1 MGDLVMKSSSGGVL
15 VEDGPLVFGLGSISG
30 SGRRQPDPVSIN
42 DECFLAAEEA
52 AEQVMNCIHPTLDSE
67 ENRKDVIDYVQRLL
81 KRHLD
86 CEAFP
91 YGSVPLKTYLP
102 DGDIDLTALKILNGE
117 ESLAR
122 NVLGILQGEQ
132 LNENAE
138 YEVKD
143 AQFIDAEVK
152 IVKCLVQNIVI
163 DISVNQLGG
172 LSTLCFLEQVDRH
185 VGKKHLFKRSIILVK
200 AWCYYESRILGAHHG
215 LLSTY
220 ALETLV
226 LYIFHLFYSSLNGP
240 LEVLYK
246 FLEYFSQFDWE
257 SYCISLKGPVCI
269 SLLPDI
275 VVKMPENGRKD
286 MMLSEEF
293 LEKCVGM
300 FSGSTQ
306 SLETIPKA
314 FQPKSLNIFDPL
326 KENNNLGRSVH
337 KGNFYRIRSAFKYGA
352 RKLGQVLLQPRDKV
366 AGEIYEF
373 FSNTLARHGQRHASV
388 IEHSALVFEDEESL
402 TASLESSAELYSE
415 DGMLLR
421 SSVSEFDNDSIG
433 AEDRCTLEFR
443 NEVER
448 CSMRDTSKI
457 ESETCSS
464 ANGLA
469 TSGHHLAGDAYDLAT
484 SNSSLRIEYNTSDCT
499 SSSNNSASLLGK
511 HKSRYFAS
519 KSSVENGSVA
529 SGNFHEGD
537 LSNSTHQKFELTSWL
552 ERGVNHGKM
561 NNTYRWCMDNFEVN
575 HTTFSASS
583 SPKAS
588 NFENPSLGY
597 GEIDLFSVAGESD
610 VPLNPLADL
619 SGDYDCQ
626 IRNLLYGQLC
636 NGVYLSFPS
645 SNPPPLP
652 SRIQSKQWDTVWQP
666 MPLLRSSQFSQM
678 ISNTMF
684 PGPLTCHGIDTALL
698 TAAFGSEGKQKARG
712 TGTYF
717 PNMNGSSR
725 VKPSHGRGRNKQLR
739 NCNQFR
745 GHNCSNGNVLSSS
758 SWKSNSYENGT
769 REFLPASSRFQ
780 GQGKSDVCCQ
790 SPRSVKDDNHING
803 FENAL
808 FKIEF
813 GSLGSLAEEVVSGL
827 SCAWDSTLSISTGG
841 RDSTAVMKQERVT
854 ERSLHLKNEDEFP
867 PLCQ

>member
-1 MGDLVMKSSSGGVL
+1 MGDLETKSSSGGVL
-15 VEDGPLVFGLGSISG
+15 VEDGHLVFGLGSISG
-30 SGRRQPDPVSIN
+30 SGRRQPDPASIT

-52 AEQVMNCIHPTLDSE
+52 AEQVMNCIHPTLDTE
-67 ENRKDVIDYVQRLL
+67 EKRKDVIDYVQRLL

-102 DGDIDLTALKILNGE
+102 DGDIDLTALNAE
-117 ESLAR
+117 ESLAH
-122 NVLGILQGEQ
+122 NVLGILQWEQ

-163 DISVNQLGG
+163 DISINQLGG
-172 LSTLCFLEQVDRH
+172 LSTLCFLEQVDRF
-185 VGKKHLFKRSIILVK
+185 VGKKHLFKRSILLVK

-226 LYIFHLFYSSLNGP
+226 LYIFHQFYSSLNGP

-275 VVKMPENGRKD
+275 VVKMPENGRND

-293 LEKCVGM
+293 LEKCTGM

-306 SLETIPKA
+306 SFETIPKA

-337 KGNFYRIRSAFKYGA
+337 RGNFYRIRSAFKYGA
-352 RKLGQVLLQPRDKV
+352 HKLGQVLLQPRDKV
-366 AGEIYEF
+366 AGEICEF
-373 FSNTLARHGQRHASV
+373 FSNTLARHGQMQASV
-388 IEHSALVFEDEESL
+388 IEHSALVFKDEESL

-421 SSVSEFDNDSIG
+421 SSVSEFENDSIG
-433 AEDRCTLEFR
+433 AEDRFTLEFK

-448 CSMRDTSKI
+448 CSTRDASEI
-457 ESETCSS
+457 GSETCSS
-464 ANGLA
+464 AG
-469 TSGHHLAGDAYDLAT
+469 GLAGDAYDLAT
-484 SNSSLRIEYNTSDCT
+484 SNSSSRIEHNTSDCT

-511 HKSRYFAS
+511 HYHKSHYFAS

-529 SGNFHEGD
+529 SGNFHQDD
-537 LSNSTHQKFELTSWL
+537 LSNSTHQKFELTSWP
-552 ERGVNHGKM
+552 ERRVNHVKM
-561 NNTYRWCMDNFEVN
+561 NNTYRWCMDN
-575 HTTFSASS
+575 TTFSAS
-583 SPKAS
+583 KAC
-588 NFENPSLGY
+588 NFENLSLGC

-610 VPLNPLADL
+610 VALNPLADL

-636 NGVYLSFPS
+636 NGVYLSAPP

-652 SRIQSKQWDTVWQP
+652 SRIQNKQWDTVWRP
-666 MPLLRSSQFSQM
+666 MSLLSPSQFSQM
-678 ISNTMF
+678 NSNTLF
-684 PGPLTCHGIDTALL
+684 PGPLMGHGIDTALP

-725 VKPSHGRGRNKQLR
+725 EKPSCGRGRNKQLR
-739 NCNQFR
+739 SRNQNQR
-745 GHNCSNGNVLSSS
+745 HNCSNGNVLSSS
-758 SWKSNSYENGT
+758 SWKLNYFEDGT

-790 SPRSVKDDNHING
+790 SPPRSVKDDNHTDG

-808 FKIEF
+808 LKIEF
-813 GSLGSLAEEVVSGL
+813 GSLGSLAEEVISGL
-827 SCAWDSTLSISTGG
+827 SCAWDSTHGISTGG
-841 RDSTAVMKQERVT
+841 QDSIAVMKQERVT
-854 ERSLHLKNEDEFP
+854 ERSFHLKNEDEFP